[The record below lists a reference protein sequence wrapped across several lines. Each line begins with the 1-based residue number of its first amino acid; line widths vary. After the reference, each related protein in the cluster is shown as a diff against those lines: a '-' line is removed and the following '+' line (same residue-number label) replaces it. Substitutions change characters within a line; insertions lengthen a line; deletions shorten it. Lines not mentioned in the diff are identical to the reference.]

1 MRTTDDVLKL
11 QLGKETRDLD
21 QGEDKFIRIITNYPD
36 GVLIVDAGT
45 GVHRIVRFMNPAAES
60 LLGQSCDELLGKPLR
75 FSFPIKVDEPTEVE
89 IETPRET
96 GGPINVTVEIR
107 AVEIGWKGRPA
118 WLMSLRDIPPWR
130 KKLLKAFLEEKEWLD
145 VTLRS
150 IADGVIAADKKGI
163 VRIINWIA
171 GQMTGWRQAE
181 AVGKP
186 LAGVLK
192 LKNKTT
198 HEAMIDLGQ
207 KVIKKG
213 ECIKSTDTEDWVLAA
228 REGNGSE
235 IPIEYSCAPI
245 LKDEEVMG
253 TVWVIRDVTEKKE
266 MEEEAIR
273 VQNLEALGV
282 LAAGIAHQYNNILTS
297 TLGYISLAQ
306 RAAKGD
312 KKLLTR
318 LNKVE
323 QAGLRVKE
331 ISGRLLTFSK
341 GGEPR
346 KEKGSM
352 VNTLKLAAKT
362 VLKYSHIKTKWSI
375 ADDLR
380 LALFDPDQ
388 VGIALKNILKNA
400 VEAMPNGGEIE
411 IKGENI
417 EIPGFKFIS
426 IKPGS
431 YVKISIKD
439 QGKGIAQ
446 EYRSK
451 VFSPYFSTR
460 EDGEGMGLTTAYSIV
475 LRHGGWMRFKS
486 TEGKGSLVTFL
497 LPAFVSEAVDKKPKI
512 KARISSRRV
521 EPSAAAKGKVLVMD
535 DEEFIRDVAGDLLQT
550 LDYDIEFAETGE
562 EAIRLYREA
571 METGELFHAVILDLV
586 IPNGMGGKECIREL
600 REIDP
605 NVRAIVSSGY
615 SNDPVMAN
623 HRDYGFQGVLPKPYQ
638 LQKLSE
644 TLERVRGSEGQ
655 RAAGQ

>member
-1 MRTTDDVLKL
+1 ME
-11 QLGKETRDLD
+11 KETRDPE
-21 QGEDKFIRIITNYPD
+21 QGEDKFIRIITHDPD
-36 GVLIVDAGT
+36 GVLIIDTDAGAP
-45 GVHRIVRFMNPAAES
+45 RIVRFMNPAAER

-75 FSFPIKVDEPTEVE
+75 FGFPIKVDESTEVE
-89 IETPRET
+89 IEPPRET
-96 GGPINVTVEIR
+96 GDPINVTVEIR
-107 AVEIGWKGRPA
+107 AVEVDWKGRPV
-118 WLMSLRDIPPWR
+118 WLISLRDIPTR
-130 KKLLKAFLEEKEWLD
+130 KKKLLKAFLEEKEWLD

-150 IADGVIAADKKGI
+150 IADGVIAADKEGI
-163 VRIINWIA
+163 VRIINWMA
-171 GQMTGWRQAE
+171 GQMTGWRREE

-186 LAGVLK
+186 LADVLK

-198 HEAMIDLGQ
+198 REVMIDLGQ

-213 ECIKSTDTEDWVLAA
+213 ECTKSTDTEDWVLASG
-228 REGNGSE
+228 RGNGGE

-245 LKDEEVMG
+245 FKDEEVMG
-253 TVWVIRDVTEKKE
+253 TVWVIRDITEKKE

-306 RAAKGD
+306 RAARGD
-312 KKLLTR
+312 KKLLKR

-331 ISGRLLTFSK
+331 ISARLLTFSK

-352 VNTLKLAAKT
+352 VNTLKMAARA
-362 VLKYSHIKTKWSI
+362 VLKYSHIKTRWSI
-375 ADDLR
+375 ADDLH

-388 VGIALKNILKNA
+388 LGIALKNILKNA

-439 QGKGIAQ
+439 QGKGIVR

-460 EDGEGMGLTTAYSIV
+460 EDAEGMGLTTAYSIV
-475 LRHGGWMRFKS
+475 FRHGGWMRFKS

-497 LPAFVSEAVDKKPKI
+497 LPAFVPGVSGAVDKKPKI
-512 KARISSRRV
+512 KARTSTRRV

-535 DEEFIRDVAGDLLQT
+535 DEEFIRDVAGDLLQA
-550 LDYDIEFAETGE
+550 LNYDIEFAETGE
-562 EAIRLYREA
+562 EAIRLYREG
-571 METGELFHAVILDLV
+571 MEAGEFFHAVILDLV
-586 IPNGMGGKECIREL
+586 VPNGMGGKECIREL

-605 NVRAIVSSGY
+605 NIKAIVSSGY

-638 LQKLSE
+638 LRKLGE
-644 TLERVRGSEGQ
+644 ALEKL
-655 RAAGQ
+655 

>member
-1 MRTTDDVLKL
+1 MKTTYNVLKL
-11 QLGKETRDLD
+11 QLEKETRNLE
-21 QGEDKFIRIITNYPD
+21 QSEDKFIRIISNDPD
-36 GVLIVDAGT
+36 GVLIVDADT
-45 GVHRIVRFMNPAAES
+45 GGHRIVRFMNPAAEN
-60 LLGQSCDELLGKPLR
+60 LLGQSCDELLGKPLQ

-107 AVEIGWKGRPA
+107 AVEIDWKGRPT
-118 WLMSLRDIPPWR
+118 WLISLRDIPPWR

-150 IADGVIAADKKGI
+150 LADGVIAADKKGI
-163 VRIINWIA
+163 VRIINWVA
-171 GQMTGWRQAE
+171 GQMTGWGQEE

-186 LAGVLK
+186 LADVLK
-192 LKNKTT
+192 LNNKTT
-198 HEAMIDLGQ
+198 PEAMIDLGQ

-213 ECIKSTDTEDWVLAA
+213 ECINSTDTEDWVLAA

-245 LKDEEVMG
+245 FKDEEVMG

-306 RAAKGD
+306 KAAKGD
-312 KKLLTR
+312 KKLLNR

-331 ISGRLLTFSK
+331 ISARLLTFSK

-346 KEKGSM
+346 KEKGSI
-352 VNTLKLAAKT
+352 VNTLELAAKA
-362 VLKYSHIKTKWSI
+362 VLKYSHINTKWSI
-375 ADDLR
+375 ANDLY

-417 EIPGFKFIS
+417 EIPDFKFIS

-431 YVKISIKD
+431 YVKISIMD
-439 QGKGIAQ
+439 QGTGIAQ
-446 EYRSK
+446 EYQSK

-460 EDGEGMGLTTAYSIV
+460 EDAEGMGLTTAYSIV
-475 LRHGGWMRFKS
+475 LRHGGWIRFKS

-497 LPAFVSEAVDKKPKI
+497 LPASVSKTVDRKPKI
-512 KARISSRRV
+512 KPGTSRTRTLSI
-521 EPSAAAKGKVLVMD
+521 EPSAAIKGKVLVMD

-550 LDYDIEFAETGE
+550 LNYDIEFAETGE

-571 METGELFHAVILDLV
+571 IEVGELFHAVILDLV
-586 IPNGMGGKECIREL
+586 VPNGMGGKECIREL

-605 NVRAIVSSGY
+605 NVKAIVSSGY

-623 HRDYGFQGVLPKPYQ
+623 YRDFGFQGVLPKPYQ

-644 TLERVRGSEGQ
+644 ALEKLQ
-655 RAAGQ
+655 